1 MSPFVSRNIT
11 SVIRYGLLN
20 SEFNSLSSKEMS
32 SSDGKDVANLALI
45 YSTLAVMGKN
55 IELKKG
61 SASTMI
67 PKRDAKEETIDNNA
81 LDSNEDIKLDSEVL
95 SDFENTFLNILDR
108 FKVSSAEALEMEE
121 TDSEPQVVS
130 EDTVLLRRD
139 FAIELKQ
146 LVDSEVRF
154 GICEIKLHINKM
166 GC

>member
-1 MSPFVSRNIT
+1 
-11 SVIRYGLLN
+11 
-20 SEFNSLSSKEMS
+20 
-32 SSDGKDVANLALI
+32 
-45 YSTLAVMGKN
+45 MGKN

-61 SASTMI
+61 SASTMV
-67 PKRDAKEETIDNNA
+67 PKRDAKEEINIDNNA

-146 LVDSEVRF
+146 LVDSEVCF
-154 GICEIKLHINKM
+154 SICEIKLHINKM